1 MNRSIYYA
9 DTDTLYLVLTD
20 NPVAE
25 TRDMGDDFV
34 ADVDADD
41 SLVALTVEHAAEKMR
56 GDTLALPPEVAAAVR
71 RPVPAFSLSP
81 AALKFPPPA
90 RVE

>member
-41 SLVALTVEHAAEKMR
+41 SLVAQPKSKPTSAKEK
-56 GDTLALPPEVAAAVR
+56 
-71 RPVPAFSLSP
+71 
-81 AALKFPPPA
+81 
-90 RVE
+90 